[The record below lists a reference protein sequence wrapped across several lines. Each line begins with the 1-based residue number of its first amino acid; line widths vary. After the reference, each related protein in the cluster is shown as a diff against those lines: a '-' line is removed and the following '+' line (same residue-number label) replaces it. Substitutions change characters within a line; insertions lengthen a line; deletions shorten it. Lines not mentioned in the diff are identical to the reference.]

1 MDNGALNQ
9 LTFVNK
15 HIYDNVKMGE
25 VQKRWIATTDGKKM
39 LTWVILPPTSTR
51 TRSTPPCSIAK
62 AARRTW

>member
-39 LTWVILPPTSTR
+39 LTWVILPPDIDPTQ
-51 TRSTPPCSIAK
+51 K
-62 AARRTW
+62 